1 MAVRPQ
7 LWDPGPVSLRRPL
20 ATVLLLLIMLA
31 AGARAEA
38 AVPQGFVGIVSDD
51 VFAHTVAYRDH
62 TLATQ
67 QRVGITLMRM
77 TFDWALIERRRN
89 HYDFAYYDDA
99 VVTAAAHGIQILPV
113 LFDPPRF
120 RSSKPRRH
128 AAPGVYY
135 PSHLGAFGAFAA
147 AVARRYGTTGTL
159 WAQDPALPRV
169 PFTAYQLWNEPN
181 LPFYSPPRP
190 SARRYVALLR
200 AGAAGVRSVDPGAEI
215 VTAGMPD
222 SALSRPRLYTF
233 LAQMYAAGARGV
245 FDTLAINPYS
255 RSASGVVGILDR
267 VRRIMVHNHDGG
279 AKLWATE
286 LGWSDR
292 GPRSDFR
299 VGAKAQGQRI
309 RQTIAA
315 LSRARARLN
324 LRGFIYYSWRDGH
337 PYPPR
342 FKDFWGLH
350 TGLLRRNG
358 TAKPAFAA
366 FKKAVAALA
375 G

>member
-1 MAVRPQ
+1 VVA
-7 LWDPGPVSLRRPL
+7 G
-20 ATVLLLLIMLA
+20 
-31 AGARAEA
+31 GARAEA

-67 QRVGITLMRM
+67 AQDGITLMRM

-89 HYDFAYYDDA
+89 HYDFRYYDDA
-99 VVTAAAHGIQILPV
+99 VTIAAAHGIQILPV

-120 RSSKPRRH
+120 RSSRPRRH
-128 AAPGVYY
+128 FSPGTYY
-135 PSHLGAFGAFAA
+135 PRHLADFGAFAA
-147 AVARRYGTTGTL
+147 AVARRYGPDGTL
-159 WAQDPALPRV
+159 WAGASGPGTV
-169 PFTAYQLWNEPN
+169 PITAYQLWNEPN
-181 LPFYSPPRP
+181 LPVYSPPRP
-190 SARRYVALLR
+190 SARRYVALLK
-200 AGAAGVRSVDPGAEI
+200 AGARGIRAVYPGAEI

-222 SALSRPRLYTF
+222 SKLSRPRLYTF
-233 LAQMYAAGARGV
+233 LAEMYQAGARGT

-255 RSASGVVGILDR
+255 RTASGVLRILTR
-267 VRRIMVHNHDGG
+267 VRQIMHRYHDDGSR
-279 AKLWATE
+279 LWATE

-292 GPRSDFR
+292 GPRSDYR
-299 VGAKAQGQRI
+299 VGPKAQGRRI
-309 RQTIAA
+309 SQTIAA
-315 LSRARARLN
+315 LARARARLN

-358 TAKPAFAA
+358 TAKPALAA
-366 FKKAVAALA
+366 FRQAVAALSR
-375 G
+375 